1 MTKPKVRNGFAG
13 SGLNPKE
20 VEKGGIRYQEYLK
33 NYPQLNKP
41 SNLMLLEELVWL
53 ECLQERFKEQVGII
67 IKPTTGPDGQTK
79 IESVP
84 KNLQESIANNLEQI
98 INLKTKLGLF
108 EDQKMSDAFQA
119 FDDLKKKAA
128 EYRRLNSL
136 SFKCTCPFCT
146 KIFFLKRKTSGYEEF
161 KSPFYSDDK
170 VLKNDE
176 LHACWK
182 DGILPIERY
191 AKALGVSTDYIEWL
205 DEKIYKNKK
214 PNKEALDEPR
224 KDNE

>member
-1 MTKPKVRNGFAG
+1 MTKPKARNGFTG
-13 SGLNPKE
+13 SGLNTKE

-53 ECLQERFKEQVGII
+53 ECLQERFKEQVGVI

-108 EDQKMSDAFQA
+108 DDKETSDAFKFLEA
-119 FDDLKKKAA
+119 MFNKATA
-128 EYRRLNSL
+128 YRKANPLQ
-136 SFKCTCPFCT
+136 FKTTCLHCG
-146 KIFFLKRKTSGYEEF
+146 KYNFLKRRTDKFEEY
-161 KSPFYSDDK
+161 KSPFYADDK

-182 DGILPIERY
+182 EGILPIERY
-191 AKALGVSTDYIEWL
+191 AKAMGVSTDYILWL
-205 DEKIYKNKK
+205 EEKIFA
-214 PNKEALDEPR
+214 PMRAKEAQ
-224 KDNE
+224 